1 MQQRGLNLNKK
12 HKYFGT
18 DGIRGKVN
26 ASAMT
31 AETVMRV
38 GMAAGRYFTRG
49 EHRHRVVIGKDTRL
63 SGYVFEPALTAGFV
77 AVGMD
82 VIMVGPMPTPAI
94 SMLTKSM
101 RADLGVMITASH
113 NTFHDN
119 GIKLFGP
126 DGFKLCDAAELEIEA
141 LMDSAFGDGLPKP
154 HLTGRAQRLEDVSG
168 RYIEFVK
175 NTVEPGF
182 SLEGLKIVVDCA
194 NGAAYKVA
202 PTVLWEL
209 GAEVIPIGVEPN
221 GFNINKDCGS
231 TYPEL
236 IARNVRKYGAD
247 LGLALDGDADRL
259 IVADEQGNIIDG
271 DQLLALAAGS
281 WQEKGKLKG
290 NAVVASVMS
299 NLGLEHY
306 LKGQGID
313 LIRTKV
319 GDRYVLEALRD
330 KGLNLGGEQSGH
342 IIFTDFVSTGDGL
355 IAALQV
361 LSELVSRQIPASE
374 LLSVFEAVPQCLKS
388 VKYKTAKPLENPI
401 VKDAMAAAT
410 KQLDGT
416 GRILVRQSGTEDVIR
431 VMAEGEDEGLIKKLV
446 DDICTAVKAA

>member
-1 MQQRGLNLNKK
+1 MKK
-12 HKYFGT
+12 QHKYFGT

-26 ASAMT
+26 ASSMT

-82 VIMVGPMPTPAI
+82 VIMVGPMPTPAV

-113 NTFHDN
+113 NSFHDN

-126 DGFKLCDAAELEIEA
+126 DGFKLCDAAELEIEG
-141 LMDSAFGDGLPKP
+141 LMDSAFTDELPKP
-154 HLTGRAQRLEDVSG
+154 HLTGAAQRLEDVSG

-175 NTVEPGF
+175 NTVKPGF

-202 PTVLWEL
+202 PTILWEL
-209 GAEVIPIGVEPN
+209 GAEVVPIGVEPN

-231 TYPEL
+231 TSPEL
-236 IARNVRKYGAD
+236 IARDVLKYGAD

-259 IVADEQGNIIDG
+259 LVADEKGNIIDG
-271 DQLLALAAGS
+271 DQLLALAARS
-281 WQEKGKLKG
+281 WKAKGKLNN
-290 NAVVASVMS
+290 NAVVATVMS
-299 NLGLEHY
+299 NLGLEHF
-306 LKGQGID
+306 LKSEGIG

-319 GDRYVLEALRD
+319 GDRYVLETLRD

-342 IIFTDFVSTGDGL
+342 LIFTDYVSTGDGL

-361 LSELVSRQIPASE
+361 LSELISKQIPASE
-374 LLSVFEAVPQCLKS
+374 LLSVFEPVPQCLKS
-388 VKYKTAKPLENPI
+388 VKYKTANPLENPI
-401 VKDAMAAAT
+401 VKDAMAAAD
-410 KQLDGT
+410 KKLNET
-416 GRILVRQSGTEDVIR
+416 GRILVRQSGTEPVIR

-446 DDICTAVKAA
+446 DDICTAVETA

>member
-26 ASAMT
+26 ASSMT

-141 LMDSAFGDGLPKP
+141 LMDSAFSDGLPKP

-342 IIFTDFVSTGDGL
+342 IIFTDYVSTGDGL

-374 LLSVFEAVPQCLKS
+374 LLPVFEAVPQCLKS